1 MLKTLILKNVGP
13 NAEMP
18 PFEFGERLNIL
29 TGDNGLGKS
38 FLLDIIWWTLTKTFP
53 ADINPLLTGGRAALP
68 IRGKKGE
75 ITAMFSTKSKKLYP
89 FTSSFDTKKQ
99 IWGVPQGRP
108 TNPGIV
114 LYAMSDGSFAVWD
127 PARNYWETSPRKTE
141 RSHREP
147 YVFSPKEIWDGLND
161 KDGTSLCNGII
172 RDWASWQK
180 ESKIPFENL
189 KVLLE
194 WLSPSTN
201 ELITPGE
208 LTRISLK
215 DVRDMPTLRMPYR
228 QDVPVVHASSGMRRI
243 IALAYVLLW
252 AWQEHRIAAHLIHET
267 PSNQVVFL
275 IDEIESHL
283 HPRWQQSIVPTVMS
297 VVEKLHK
304 EAKVQLIAVTH
315 SPLIMASIEPTFNA
329 EKDAW
334 FDFDYEDKKVTLT
347 KRDFEKYGD
356 ANTWLSS
363 PAFDLKSTRAIK
375 FAEFINKASAMLE
388 QKEPKQSEIQN
399 IHSQLVQ
406 ALNPEDDF
414 LIRWQYVCQKKGWL
428 K

>member
-1 MLKTLILKNVGP
+1 MLKTLTLKNVGP

-53 ADINPLLTGGRAALP
+53 ADINPLLTGGRVALP
-68 IRGKKGE
+68 IKGKKGE
-75 ITAMFSTKSKKLYP
+75 ITANFSTKSKKIYS
-89 FTSSFDTKKQ
+89 FTSPFDSKKQ
-99 IWGVPQGRP
+99 SWIVPQGRP
-108 TNPGIV
+108 ANPGIV

-127 PARNYWETSPRKTE
+127 PARNYWETSSRTTE

-147 YVFSPKEIWDGLND
+147 YIFSPKEIWDGLND

-180 ESKIPFENL
+180 EKDVDFRNL
-189 KVLLE
+189 ETLLE
-194 WLSPSTN
+194 WLSPSGET
-201 ELITPGE
+201 IRPGE

-215 DVRDMPTLRMPYR
+215 DVRDMPTLQMPYQ
-228 QDVPVVHASSGMRRI
+228 QDVPVVHTSSGMRRV
-243 IALAYVLLW
+243 IALAYALLW
-252 AWQEHRIAAHLIHET
+252 VWKEHRIAAHLIGEQ
-267 PSNQVVFL
+267 PSNQVIFL

-297 VVEKLHK
+297 VVENLH
-304 EAKVQLIAVTH
+304 EQAKVQLVVVTH
-315 SPLIMASIEPTFNA
+315 SPLIMASIEPKFEQ

-334 FDFDYEDKKVTLT
+334 FDFDYEDKKVVLT
-347 KRDFEKYGD
+347 KRNFENYGD

-363 PAFDLKSTRAIK
+363 PAFDLKSTRAIPFVELIK
-375 FAEFINKASAMLE
+375 KASALLE

-399 IHSQLVQ
+399 IHNQLVQ
-406 ALNPEDDF
+406 SLNPEDEF
-414 LIRWQYVCQKKGWL
+414 LIRWRYICMKKGWL